1 MKLKGRY
8 ISLMMERGGEYVTV
22 GLSTACMLAVMASPV
37 EVAAQSTAAKEF
49 RGGRYEYNITV
60 DKLYEGSVRKGDT
73 LEWAMS
79 IHDRTIT
86 GKATVASQGDNAPAN
101 GYASTSI
108 ALTGIGELR
117 WADAESWDLRDAYLT
132 VADIIDL
139 ADALSEADELIDF
152 NV

>member
-1 MKLKGRY
+1 MV
-8 ISLMMERGGEYVTV
+8 ERGGEYVTV

-37 EVAAQSTAAKEF
+37 EVAAQSSTAKAYKA
-49 RGGRYEYNITV
+49 GRYEYNITV
-60 DKLYEGSVRKGDT
+60 DKLYDGSVRKGCT

-86 GKATVASQGDNAPAN
+86 GKATVASQSDNAPAN

-117 WADAESWDLRDAYLT
+117 WADAESWDMGDAYLT

-139 ADALSEADELIDF
+139 AGALSEADENIDF